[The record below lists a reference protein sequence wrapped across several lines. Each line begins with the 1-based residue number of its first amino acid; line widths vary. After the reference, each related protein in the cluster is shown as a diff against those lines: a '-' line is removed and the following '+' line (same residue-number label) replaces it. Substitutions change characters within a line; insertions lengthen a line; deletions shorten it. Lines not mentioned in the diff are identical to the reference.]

1 MEIMD
6 GGYFEL
12 CTCSGAEVYPHIYF
26 YPGAGP
32 EFDRFPYPL
41 FSIPA
46 VEVFLDMLIGQGL
59 ISETKRIELLNWAKK
74 TRLPME
80 VIAEEEKIFIA
91 GLKIASK
98 QFDLMG
104 GYDFSLN

>member
-12 CTCSGAEVYPHIYF
+12 CTCSGAEIHPHVYF

-46 VEVFLDMLIGQGL
+46 VEAFLDMLIGQGL
-59 ISETKRIELLNWAKK
+59 ISETKRIELLDWAKK
-74 TRLPME
+74 ARLPVE
-80 VIAEEEKIFIA
+80 TIAEEEKIFIV
-91 GLKIASK
+91 GLKITSE
-98 QFDLMG
+98 QLDLMG